1 MQVIPLEGD
10 EHMTGFERRGCEFQ
24 MDSRTV
30 SEAVKN
36 FAYSC
41 KVCCN
46 KGVRISCDRCAIAVT
61 HENVVAAIRDAEE
74 EYRKREVESV
84 KAQKRMAL
92 TVPTTI

>member
-1 MQVIPLEGD
+1 
-10 EHMTGFERRGCEFQ
+10 MTGFERRGCEFQ
-24 MDSRTV
+24 MNSRTV

-46 KGVRISCDRCAIAVT
+46 KGVRISCDRYAIAVT

-74 EYRKREVESV
+74 EYRTREVESV